1 MKLDYSKRSE
11 GTVWPYSRRRI
22 LTSVGD
28 SVGERVGLN
37 VGERVGLRVGES

>member
-1 MKLDYSKRSE
+1 MKLDYSKRPE
-11 GTVWPYSRRRI
+11 GTGWLYSTIRI

-37 VGERVGLRVGES
+37 VGERVGLNVGES